1 MRIDQFLWHSRI
13 FKSRTIA
20 GNACKKGHVK
30 MNLKSLKP
38 SSEVYPNMNISV
50 RKNQIL
56 NQYEIKDLPKSR
68 VGAKIVDLYIKNVTP
83 ISELEKKETI
93 RSNKNNFKFDGKPT
107 KKDFNIIFKILQYYF
122 FLIRKDL
129 QTPLLHLHLKKA
141 FLLNL

>member
-50 RKNQIL
+50 KKNQIL

-107 KKDFNIIFKILQYYF
+107 KKDRRDLNQY
-122 FLIRKDL
+122 
-129 QTPLLHLHLKKA
+129 
-141 FLLNL
+141 LNE

>member
-68 VGAKIVDLYIKNVTP
+68 VGAKIVDLYLKNVTP

-107 KKDFNIIFKILQYYF
+107 KKD
-122 FLIRKDL
+122 RRDL
-129 QTPLLHLHLKKA
+129 NEY
-141 FLLNL
+141 LNE